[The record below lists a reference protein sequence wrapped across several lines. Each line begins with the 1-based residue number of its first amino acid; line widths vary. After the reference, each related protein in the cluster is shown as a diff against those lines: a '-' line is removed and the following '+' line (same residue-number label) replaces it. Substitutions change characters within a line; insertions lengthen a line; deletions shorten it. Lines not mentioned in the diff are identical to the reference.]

1 MVEYIYN
8 AWGRPL
14 TTSGTMSD
22 TLGVHNP
29 LRYRGYVY
37 DDETTL
43 YYLQSRYYNPAMG
56 RFITAD
62 NYPTTAQGFVGNN
75 MFAYCGNNPIL
86 REDTSG
92 TFWLSAVVGAV
103 VNVTTT
109 YIAAKVTGQD
119 YTWKDAGVAAL
130 SGAANAIPVV
140 GPLLSGAITG
150 VYTGMMASQNG
161 ADLGESIFC
170 GAVAAICTTASI
182 SNLANLQKPALDV
195 VTTAVVDLVF
205 GTGYNGMAA
214 ATYKAVTTNAQNRT
228 SSNSNNVK
236 PSNSGVK
243 GTGVGAAGAT
253 SRSQR
258 GAKFVCMAY

>member
-1 MVEYIYN
+1 
-8 AWGRPL
+8 
-14 TTSGTMSD
+14 
-22 TLGVHNP
+22 
-29 LRYRGYVY
+29 
-37 DDETTL
+37 
-43 YYLQSRYYNPAMG
+43 MG

-62 NYPTTAQGFVGNN
+62 NYPTTAQGFIGNN

-92 TFWLSAVVGAV
+92 AFWLSAIVGAV

-140 GPLLSGAITG
+140 GPLLSGTITG

-205 GTGYNGMAA
+205 GTGYNGIAA

-243 GTGVGAAGAT
+243 GTSVGATGAT
-253 SRSQR
+253 SLSQR